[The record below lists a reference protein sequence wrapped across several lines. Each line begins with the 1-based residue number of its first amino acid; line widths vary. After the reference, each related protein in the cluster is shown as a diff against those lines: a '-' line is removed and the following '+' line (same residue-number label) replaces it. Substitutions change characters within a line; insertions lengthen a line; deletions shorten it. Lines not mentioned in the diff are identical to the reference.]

1 MGSKAS
7 MGSKGRSR
15 MIDELQ
21 MATEYRQGAGAPE
34 VGPGAKHGRAA
45 FAFIFVT
52 VLLDMLALGVIVPVL
67 PKLIIRFEHGDMA
80 MAATQTGVFA
90 FVWAAMQFVFAPVM
104 GALSDRFG
112 RRPVVLLSN
121 FGLGCD
127 YILMAVAPTL
137 SWLFL
142 GRVISGI
149 TSASFPTANAYIA
162 DVTPEDQ
169 RAAKFGMLGAAFGL
183 GFIIGPALGG
193 MLGGM
198 GLRYPFWAA
207 AGLSLANALYGFFIL
222 PESLPR
228 QRRAAFNL
236 RKANPLGALKL
247 LSSHP
252 ELFGLATAMFLYY
265 NAHEALPSMFV
276 IYTDYRYHW
285 GPGLTGW
292 VLAGV
297 GIGSTIVSAV
307 LISLAIKKLG
317 EVRTMFTGLLC
328 GVAGFAIFAAA
339 PGTAIFIL
347 GVPLLSLWGL
357 ASPALQSLMSRRV
370 GPSEQGQLQG
380 ALMSLFGVA
389 GMIAPLV
396 FTQVFALAITP
407 ARAMKLPGA
416 PYWLASAL
424 LAGSLLLAWNVTRH
438 TNSEIAARPAAA
450 RQA

>member
-1 MGSKAS
+1 M
-7 MGSKGRSR
+7 
-15 MIDELQ
+15 
-21 MATEYRQGAGAPE
+21 TEPQTTPEGPPTAAPR
-34 VGPGAKHGRAA
+34 HGRAA

-52 VLLDMLALGVIVPVL
+52 VLLDMLALGIIVPVL
-67 PKLIIRFEHGDMA
+67 PKLIIRFEHGDMS

-149 TSASFPTANAYIA
+149 TSASIPTANAYIA
-162 DVTPEDQ
+162 DVTPAEQ

-207 AGLSLANALYGFFIL
+207 AGLSLANAAYGFFLL
-222 PESLPR
+222 PESLPKE
-228 QRRAAFNL
+228 RRATFSL
-236 RKANPLGALKL
+236 RKANPMGSLKL
-247 LSSHP
+247 LRSHP

-285 GPGLTGW
+285 TPQLTGW
-292 VLAGV
+292 ALAGV
-297 GIGSTIVSAV
+297 GVGMTIVSAA
-307 LISLAIKKLG
+307 LISPVIKKLG
-317 EVRTMFTGLLC
+317 EIRTMFTGMLC
-328 GVAGFAIFAAA
+328 GVAGFAFFAFA
-339 PGTAIFIL
+339 PSTAIFFVGI
-347 GVPLLSLWGL
+347 PLMSLWGL
-357 ASPALQSLMSRRV
+357 ASPAMQALMSKRV

-389 GMIAPLV
+389 GMIGPLV
-396 FTQVFALAITP
+396 FTQAFALAIAP
-407 ARAMKLPGA
+407 GRSVQFPGA
-416 PYWLASAL
+416 PYWLAAAL
-424 LAGSLLLAWNVTRH
+424 LAGSLLLAWNATGRGVSAVAATR
-438 TNSEIAARPAAA
+438 AAD
-450 RQA
+450 

>member
-1 MGSKAS
+1 M
-7 MGSKGRSR
+7 
-15 MIDELQ
+15 
-21 MATEYRQGAGAPE
+21 TEPQAIPESPPTAGPR
-34 VGPGAKHGRAA
+34 HGRAA

-52 VLLDMLALGVIVPVL
+52 VLLDMLALGIIVPVL
-67 PKLIIRFEHGDMA
+67 PKLIIRFEHGNMS

-127 YILMAVAPTL
+127 YIMMAVAPTL

-162 DVTPEDQ
+162 DVTPAEQ

-207 AGLSLANALYGFFIL
+207 AGLSLANAAYGFFIL
-222 PESLPR
+222 PESLPKE
-228 QRRAAFNL
+228 RRAAFSL
-236 RKANPLGALKL
+236 RKANPIGSLKL
-247 LSSHP
+247 LRSHR

-285 GPGLTGW
+285 SAQLTGW
-292 VLAGV
+292 ALAGV
-297 GIGSTIVSAV
+297 GVGSTIVSAA
-307 LISLAIKKLG
+307 LISLAIKRLG
-317 EVRTMFTGLLC
+317 EIRTMFTGMLC
-328 GVAGFAIFAAA
+328 GVAGFAFFALA
-339 PGTAIFIL
+339 PGTAIFVI
-347 GVPLLSLWGL
+347 GIPFLSLWGL
-357 ASPALQSLMSRRV
+357 ASPAMQALMTKRV

-389 GMIAPLV
+389 GMIGPLV
-396 FTQVFALAITP
+396 FTQVFAVAIAP
-407 ARAMKLPGA
+407 SRAVQFPGA
-416 PYWLASAL
+416 PYWLAAAL
-424 LAGSLLLAWNVTRH
+424 LAGSLLLAWNATGRGVSAVAATR
-438 TNSEIAARPAAA
+438 SAD
-450 RQA
+450 

>member
-1 MGSKAS
+1 MGEA
-7 MGSKGRSR
+7 MN
-15 MIDELQ
+15 
-21 MATEYRQGAGAPE
+21 GAETP
-34 VGPGAKHGRAA
+34 KHGRAA

-67 PKLIIRFEHGDMA
+67 PKLIIQFEHGDVA
-80 MAATQTGVFA
+80 VAARQVGIFA
-90 FVWAAMQFVFAPVM
+90 FVWAAMQFVFAPVT
-104 GALSDRFG
+104 GALSDHFG

-127 YILMAVAPTL
+127 YLFMAVAPTL
-137 SWLFL
+137 PWLFV

-162 DVTPEDQ
+162 DVTPPEQ

-183 GFIIGPALGG
+183 GFVVGPALGG

-222 PESLPR
+222 PESLPKE
-228 QRRAAFNL
+228 RRAPFSVA
-236 RKANPLGALKL
+236 KANPMGSLKL
-247 LSSHP
+247 LRSNAA
-252 ELFGLATAMFLYY
+252 LYGLATAMFLYY

-285 GPGLTGW
+285 NAQITGW
-292 VLAGV
+292 ALAVV

-307 LISLAIKKLG
+307 LISWAVKTFG
-317 EVRTMFTGLLC
+317 EVRTLFIGMAC
-328 GVAGFAIFAAA
+328 GVAGFAVFAAA
-339 PGTAIFIL
+339 PSTPIL
-347 GVPLLSLWGL
+347 LAGIPLLSLWGL
-357 ASPALQSLMSRRV
+357 MSPPMQSLMSRRV
-370 GPSEQGQLQG
+370 APTEQGQLQG

-396 FTQVFALAITP
+396 FTNVFALAIAP
-407 ARAMKLPGA
+407 ERAVRLPGA
-416 PYWLASAL
+416 PYWLATSL
-424 LAGSLLLAWNVTRH
+424 LAAGGLIAWNVVRR
-438 TNSEIAARPAAA
+438 SEGGVAREVEVAE
-450 RQA
+450 QGN

>member
-1 MGSKAS
+1 MTTEPQAAQ
-7 MGSKGRSR
+7 SR
-15 MIDELQ
+15 G
-21 MATEYRQGAGAPE
+21 TP
-34 VGPGAKHGRAA
+34 GPKHGRAA

-52 VLLDMLALGVIVPVL
+52 VLLDMLALGIIVPVL

-127 YILMAVAPTL
+127 YILMAVSPTL

-149 TSASFPTANAYIA
+149 TAASFPTANAYIA
-162 DVTPEDQ
+162 DVTPEDK

-183 GFIIGPALGG
+183 GFIVGPALGG
-193 MLGGM
+193 LLGGM

-207 AGLSLANALYGFFIL
+207 AGLSLANWLYGFFIL

-228 QRRAAFNL
+228 ERRAAFNL
-236 RKANPLGALKL
+236 RKANPLGSLKL
-247 LSSHP
+247 LRSQP

-276 IYTDYRYHW
+276 LYTTYRYHW
-285 GPGLTGW
+285 GAQLTGW

-297 GIGSTIVSAV
+297 GVGSTIVSAA

-317 EVRTMFTGLLC
+317 DLRTMLTGMLC
-328 GVAGFAIFAAA
+328 GIAGFAIFAAA
-339 PGTAIFIL
+339 PGTAIFVI
-347 GVPLLSLWGL
+347 GVPLVSLWGL
-357 ASPALQSLMSRRV
+357 ASPPMQALMSKRV
-370 GPSEQGQLQG
+370 APNEQGQLQG

-396 FTQVFALAITP
+396 FTQVFALAIAP
-407 ARAMKLPGA
+407 ARAVQFPGA
-416 PYWLASAL
+416 PYWLAAAL
-424 LAGSLLLAWNVTRH
+424 LGGSLLLAWNVTRR
-438 TNSEIAARPAAA
+438 SAGAIAAGQAAA
-450 RQA
+450 GQ

>member
-1 MGSKAS
+1 MAGEAMGNQGGEGSQAKA
-7 MGSKGRSR
+7 G
-15 MIDELQ
+15 
-21 MATEYRQGAGAPE
+21 
-34 VGPGAKHGRAA
+34 VGGHGRAA

-52 VLLDMLALGVIVPVL
+52 VLLDMLALGIIVPVL
-67 PKLIIRFEHGDMA
+67 PKLIIQFEHGDMA
-80 MAATQTGVFA
+80 MAARQTGVFA

-127 YILMAVAPTL
+127 YILMALAPTL
-137 SWLFL
+137 SWLFV

-149 TSASFPTANAYIA
+149 TAASFPTANAYIA

-183 GFIIGPALGG
+183 GFIVGPALGG
-193 MLGGM
+193 VLGGM

-207 AGLSLANALYGFFIL
+207 AGLSLANWLYGFFIL
-222 PESLPR
+222 PESLPKE
-228 QRRAAFNL
+228 RRAVFNL

-285 GPGLTGW
+285 GAQITGW
-292 VLAGV
+292 ALAGV
-297 GIGSTIVSAV
+297 GVGSTIVSAA
-307 LISLAIKKLG
+307 LISLAVRRLG
-317 EVRTMFTGLLC
+317 EVKTLFTGMVC
-328 GVAGFAIFAAA
+328 GIAGFAFFAAA
-339 PGTAIFIL
+339 PSTAIFLI
-347 GVPLLSLWGL
+347 GIPLLSLWGL
-357 ASPALQSLMSRRV
+357 ASPAMQALMSKRV
-370 GPSEQGQLQG
+370 SPSEQGRLQG

-396 FTQVFALAITP
+396 FTQVFAVAIAP
-407 ARAMKLPGA
+407 ARELKLPGA
-416 PYWLASAL
+416 PYWLAATL
-424 LAGSLLLAWNVTRH
+424 MGASLLLAWNAIRRGSVGPVG
-438 TNSEIAARPAAA
+438 AAETAE
-450 RQA
+450 